1 VVSRLACVL
10 LIAACGSSKPRSVDD
25 ARRPPPATSADA
37 VSTDAASTPA
47 ATRRA
52 TTGDVHVRVEW
63 ADVPTAA
70 RTSPGTTSCGTPRAA
85 AVAPTTTWG
94 IPDVL
99 VIVEGA
105 PPVTAHARVRFADCA
120 LNPRLVVGGSL
131 ALDTTA
137 DRPVAIRLAHRY
149 QTTALRAALESTA
162 PRTVQLP
169 IAGHTATLPLAANE
183 VLELTAD
190 AKASD
195 PAWVVGG
202 AGAVTDGSGT
212 VLVEDV
218 PIGTHAVRAWLP
230 PRAGQPARFAE
241 GTVTVGAGD
250 LAELTLVLA
259 PT

>member
-25 ARRPPPATSADA
+25 ARRPATATA
-37 VSTDAASTPA
+37 TDATPIDA
-47 ATRRA
+47 AAKPAA
-52 TTGDVHVRVEW
+52 TTGDVQVRVEW
-63 ADVPTAA
+63 ADVPVAA
-70 RTSPGTTSCGTPRAA
+70 RTSPGMTSCGTPRAA

-94 IPDVL
+94 IPEAL
-99 VIVEGA
+99 VIVDGA
-105 PPVTAHARVRFADCA
+105 PPVTGQARVRFADCA
-120 LNPRLVVGGSL
+120 LTPRLVVGGSI

-137 DRPVAIRLAHRY
+137 DRPLAIRLAHRF
-149 QTTALRAALESTA
+149 QATALRSAVEAAS

-183 VLELTAD
+183 VLELSAD
-190 AKASD
+190 VKDSD

-202 AGAVTDGSGT
+202 AGAVTDASGT

-218 PIGTHAVRAWLP
+218 PVGTHTVRAWLP
-230 PRAGQPARFAE
+230 PRAGQPARLAE
-241 GTVTVGAGD
+241 GTVTVAAGD

-259 PT
+259 P